1 MNSDV
6 DYYVY
11 NYTLKRVAR
20 RLNWT
25 RRLNWNRERAEQL
38 VEDALIVQRRAREAK
53 HDEAAELALEA
64 AVSAGLAAD
73 CYVEV
78 YGGVTGRPALR
89 RAYARAMAGRA
100 CEAMDRAKMI
110 LACAVEALEKSGEA
124 R

>member
-1 MNSDV
+1 MSSKSM

-11 NYTLKRVAR
+11 APKWAARPLNY
-20 RLNWT
+20 
-25 RRLNWNRERAEQL
+25 NRERAEQL
-38 VEDALIVQRRAREAK
+38 VEDARIVQRRAREAK
-53 HDEAAELALEA
+53 HDEAAELAFEA
-64 AVSAGLAAD
+64 AVSANLAAD
-73 CYVEV
+73 YYVEV

-110 LACAVEALEKSGEA
+110 LARAVEALDKSGEA